1 MRQSDFIE
9 SMGYLLKEEALQT
22 VEHHIQQNTLVLE
35 NLEPFPGYH
44 GENLPLDMKPDS
56 IFLITDRQYS
66 AESIFRLSA
75 QMCSYANIHFD
86 ACPAEIFV
94 QNIQLYGIRIKGLN
108 NYSLISD
115 IQRCYLDHEIGFMK
129 KRKINDPGLIR
140 INKVFCFERLA
151 PDIFKDL
158 EDEHTFYVSIPS
170 HLNWSLF
177 RKVTENVKNNIANSN
192 FDCASGF
199 VYLKTILE
207 LVRIYTHSTD
217 VNRLQII
224 RSKYLEEIEK
234 IRET

>member
-1 MRQSDFIE
+1 
-9 SMGYLLKEEALQT
+9 
-22 VEHHIQQNTLVLE
+22 
-35 NLEPFPGYH
+35 
-44 GENLPLDMKPDS
+44 
-56 IFLITDRQYS
+56 
-66 AESIFRLSA
+66 
-75 QMCSYANIHFD
+75 
-86 ACPAEIFV
+86 
-94 QNIQLYGIRIKGLN
+94 
-108 NYSLISD
+108 LISD
-115 IQRCYLDHEIGFMK
+115 IQRCYLDHEIGFLK